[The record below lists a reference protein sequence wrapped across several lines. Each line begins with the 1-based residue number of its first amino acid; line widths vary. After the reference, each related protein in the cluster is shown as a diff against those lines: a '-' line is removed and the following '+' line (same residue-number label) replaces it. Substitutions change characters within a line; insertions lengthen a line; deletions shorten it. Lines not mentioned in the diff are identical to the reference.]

1 MAGYAYPVGVS
12 NSDTGTAKTVTASI
26 SSPDTAVSIFT
37 ATQKTK
43 VNSILTTNTSGGILP
58 VVILVNQG
66 GDDLQIAKTRVLSTK
81 YVSLSLVS
89 GDTRVSETQDDTITE
104 FVLQVGDV
112 LKASCPIEDV
122 VNVTLNLTEGV
133 K

>member
-43 VNSILTTNTSGGILP
+43 VNSILTTNISGGTLP

-89 GDTRVSETQDDTITE
+89 GDTRVSESQDDTITE
-104 FVLQVGDV
+104 FVLQIGDV
-112 LKASCPIEDV
+112 LKASCPVEDV
-122 VNVTLNLTEGV
+122 INVTLNLTEGV